1 MSSDPPRTP
10 APLSTVD
17 AYEGGRR
24 ASRIDHSGSA
34 PSIPFGTCMSEPW
47 WILLPFLTPLA
58 VIVAA
63 LALQHLERKV
73 VAPSRDAPVN
83 SDVTADGPTPVV
95 LNGR

>member
-1 MSSDPPRTP
+1 MKG
-10 APLSTVD
+10 A

-24 ASRIDHSGSA
+24 ASPIDLSGSA
-34 PSIPFGTCMSEPW
+34 SSIPIGARVSEPW
-47 WILLPFLTPLA
+47 WILLPFLTP
-58 VIVAA
+58 VGVMVAA
-63 LALQHLERKV
+63 LALQHLERNV